1 MDCCSNGIL
10 EGVRALTQRF
20 LTGQSYSDTE
30 ETRSN
35 LVDSDSKWINT
46 EEVMERKGKIPVA
59 GRYCTSRLLRND
71 YKLATKVLGS
81 GMSGPVQLATSK
93 DGEKCAIKSFKKH
106 GLSDNRRAD
115 LKNEVEIYLALDH
128 PHIARLMMV
137 YEDEQEIHL
146 VMEFMAGGELYDRLF
161 DAKVYNEEMAANT
174 CHQMLLAVTYMHEH
188 HIAHRDL
195 KLENFLYEK
204 KETNHLKL
212 IDFGFAKF
220 WDRSTKMSQACG
232 STHYV
237 APEVLAK
244 SYTLKADMWS
254 LGVISYML
262 LTGSPPFVGGNDNEV
277 LRKIRAG
284 KIHWSS
290 RFKRLSES
298 AQEFVKSLLAMNP
311 DERLDAQGALKHPW
325 IAGQGRSRGSPTVL
339 DDGIKL
345 SLRKFARA
353 SAFRRA
359 VLSMMAWSLSAED
372 RAQLRNEFLS
382 FDKENKGTITHLQ
395 MKEILEKN
403 YHIDSMEAE
412 AVFSMMDTDHDDVI
426 AYSEFLAA
434 ALQGRLK
441 VHEDILRRT
450 FRKFDTDNC
459 GRITAED
466 LRNILGEQFEG
477 TDAEDLIR
485 EADINGDGM
494 IEYDEFLQYFHSHEP
509 HLEEVASAA
518 EASGPGPW
526 TTETRSKRRQHTE
539 KLARVIDRLLSE
551 EVSVEFSPV
560 ASPMKRKSDKAKTL
574 PAPKSRGHIG

>member
-1 MDCCSNGIL
+1 
-10 EGVRALTQRF
+10 
-20 LTGQSYSDTE
+20 
-30 ETRSN
+30 
-35 LVDSDSKWINT
+35 
-46 EEVMERKGKIPVA
+46 
-59 GRYCTSRLLRND
+59 
-71 YKLATKVLGS
+71 
-81 GMSGPVQLATSK
+81 
-93 DGEKCAIKSFKKH
+93 
-106 GLSDNRRAD
+106 
-115 LKNEVEIYLALDH
+115 
-128 PHIARLMMV
+128 
-137 YEDEQEIHL
+137 
-146 VMEFMAGGELYDRLF
+146 
-161 DAKVYNEEMAANT
+161 
-174 CHQMLLAVTYMHEH
+174 
-188 HIAHRDL
+188 
-195 KLENFLYEK
+195 
-204 KETNHLKL
+204 
-212 IDFGFAKF
+212 
-220 WDRSTKMSQACG
+220 
-232 STHYV
+232 
-237 APEVLAK
+237 
-244 SYTLKADMWS
+244 
-254 LGVISYML
+254 
-262 LTGSPPFVGGNDNEV
+262 
-277 LRKIRAG
+277 
-284 KIHWSS
+284 
-290 RFKRLSES
+290 
-298 AQEFVKSLLAMNP
+298 
-311 DERLDAQGALKHPW
+311 
-325 IAGQGRSRGSPTVL
+325 
-339 DDGIKL
+339 
-345 SLRKFARA
+345 
-353 SAFRRA
+353 
-359 VLSMMAWSLSAED
+359 MMAWSLSAED

>member
-1 MDCCSNGIL
+1 
-10 EGVRALTQRF
+10 
-20 LTGQSYSDTE
+20 
-30 ETRSN
+30 
-35 LVDSDSKWINT
+35 VDNDSKWIDT
-46 EEVMERKGKIPVA
+46 KEVMEKKGKIPVT
-59 GRYCTSRLLRND
+59 GRYCTSRRLRDD
-71 YKLATKVLGS
+71 YKVASKVLGS

-93 DGEKCAIKSFKKH
+93 DGEKCAVKSFKKH
-106 GLSDNRRAD
+106 GLSEARRTD

-137 YEDEQEIHL
+137 YEDDQEIHL
-146 VMEFMAGGELYDRLF
+146 VMEYMAGGELYDRLF
-161 DAKVYNEEMAANT
+161 DAKVYNEEIAAST
-174 CHQMLLAVTYMHEH
+174 CHQMLKAVSYMHAH
-188 HIAHRDL
+188 QIAHRDL
-195 KLENFLYEK
+195 KLENFLYERK
-204 KETNHLKL
+204 DNNHLKL

-254 LGVISYML
+254 LGVISFML
-262 LTGSPPFVGGNDNEV
+262 LTGSPPFQGSNDNEV
-277 LRKIRAG
+277 LRKIKAG
-284 KIHWSS
+284 KIHWST
-290 RFKRLSES
+290 RFKRLSQG
-298 AQEFVKSLLAMNP
+298 AQDFVKALLLMNP
-311 DERLDAQGALKHPW
+311 EERLDAAGALSHPW
-325 IAGQGRSRGSPTVL
+325 ITGKGGLRGSNTVL

-353 SAFRRA
+353 STFRRA

-382 FDKENKGTITHLQ
+382 FDTENTGTITHLQ
-395 MKEILEKN
+395 MKEILETN

-450 FRKFDTDNC
+450 FRKFDIDNC

-466 LRNILGEQFEG
+466 LRTILGEQFEG

-485 EADINGDGM
+485 EADTNGDGM
-494 IEYDEFLQYFHSHEP
+494 IGYDEFLQYFHNHEP
-509 HLEEVASAA
+509 HVEGAEVQEDAGA
-518 EASGPGPW
+518 GPW
-526 TTETRSKRRQHTE
+526 TRKTRSLCRQHTE
-539 KLARVIDRLLSE
+539 KLAKVIDRLLSQE
-551 EVSVEFSPV
+551 SSVMDVLSPV
-560 ASPMKRKSDKAKTL
+560 TSPMRRRNDKAKTL
-574 PAPKSRGHIG
+574 PAPKKSR